1 MDFIGASLH
10 IDQGEQRLRMKRY
23 QVVLPLIG
31 MLLLAACVP
40 ATVAPATST
49 PVIPPPITAPPTD
62 TAAAPTSTT
71 ALTDTPVATDT
82 SAPATDTAAPP
93 TDTAAAPTDTS
104 APATDTAAP
113 APSATTGGPT
123 ATSGPEAAV
132 APVSYIDDR
141 SDPTA
146 LMTSFANA
154 INQHQYLRAYSYW
167 RTGAVG
173 LPTFESYENGYSTTA
188 SIDISFGTITGDAGA
203 GQLYYSVPTKLVSH
217 LTDNSVQ
224 TYVGCYIL
232 HLSQPAIQDAPPFQ
246 GLSIDSAKVSAV
258 ANNADTTTLLGQ
270 ACSANPGGPLP
281 VTATPVANDISAAR
295 YLDDRSDAVQVLRS
309 LFNAVNRQEYDR
321 AYSYWESGAQG
332 LPAYAQFKQ
341 GYANTAAV
349 TLTVGTVTED
359 AGAGQRYWAVP
370 VTLVSRSTANVTQ
383 TFVGCYTLHLGL
395 PDAQG
400 VPPYQPIGIRSATNK
415 LVANDADT
423 GTLMTTACPAQ

>member
-1 MDFIGASLH
+1 MRRFTF
-10 IDQGEQRLRMKRY
+10 
-23 QVVLPLIG
+23 VVTLIG
-31 MLLLAACVP
+31 MFLLAACVP
-40 ATVAPATST
+40 ATTKPPTATQSAPAATT
-49 PVIPPPITAPPTD
+49 VVPTD
-62 TAAAPTSTT
+62 TAAVPTNK
-71 ALTDTPVATDT
+71 P
-82 SAPATDTAAPP
+82 
-93 TDTAAAPTDTS
+93 APTDTTV
-104 APATDTAAP
+104 AATDTAAP
-113 APSATTGGPT
+113 ASATAAPATATSAPATDSAPT
-123 ATSGPEAAV
+123 ATSGPEATV
-132 APVSYIDDR
+132 TPPSYIDDR
-141 SDPTA
+141 SVPAA

-167 RTGAVG
+167 RPGAAG
-173 LPTFESYENGYSTTA
+173 LPAFDIYENGYSTTA
-188 SIDISFGTITGDAGA
+188 SVDIALGTVTGDAGA

-246 GLSIDSAKVSAV
+246 GLSIDSAKVNAV
-258 ANNADTTTLLGQ
+258 ANNADTATLLAQ
-270 ACSANPGGPLP
+270 ACAANPGGPLP
-281 VTATPVANDISAAR
+281 VTPTPAADDISPAR

-309 LFNAVNRQEYDR
+309 LFNAVNRQEYLR
-321 AYSYWESGAQG
+321 AYSYWEPGAQG

-341 GYANTAAV
+341 GYASTAAV

-370 VTLVSRSTANVTQ
+370 VTLVSRTTANVTQ

-400 VPPYQPIGIRSATNK
+400 EPPYQPIGIRSATNK

-423 GTLMTTACPAQ
+423 ATLMKTACPAQ

>member
-1 MDFIGASLH
+1 
-10 IDQGEQRLRMKRY
+10 MKHYRF
-23 QVVLPLIG
+23 VLPLIG

-40 ATVAPATST
+40 ATSVPPTNAPAT
-49 PVIPPPITAPPTD
+49 TAAPTD
-62 TAAAPTSTT
+62 TRAAPTSTT
-71 ALTDTPVATDT
+71 ALTDTPAPTDT
-82 SAPATDTAAPP
+82 TAPATDTAAPP
-93 TDTAAAPTDTS
+93 TDTAAAPTNTS

-113 APSATTGGPT
+113 APTANRGPQAT
-123 ATSGPEAAV
+123 V

-141 SDPTA
+141 SDAAA

-167 RTGAVG
+167 RPGAVG
-173 LPTFESYENGYSTTA
+173 LPTFDAYENGYSTTA
-188 SIDISFGTITGDAGA
+188 SIDRSLGTITGDAGA
-203 GQLYYSVPTKLVSH
+203 GQLYYSVPTRLVSH

-232 HLSQPAIQDAPPFQ
+232 HLSQPAIQGVPPFQ
-246 GLSIDSAKVSAV
+246 GLSINSATVSAV
-258 ANNADTTTLLGQ
+258 ANNADTATLLGQ

-281 VTATPVANDISAAR
+281 VTPTPAANDISAGR

-309 LFNAVNRQEYDR
+309 LFNAVNRREYLR
-321 AYSYWESGAQG
+321 AYSYWEPGAQG
-332 LPAYAQFKQ
+332 LPAYAQFQQ

-349 TLTVGTVTED
+349 TLTVGTVTGD

-400 VPPYQPIGIRSATNK
+400 VPPYQPIGIRSAANK
-415 LVANDADT
+415 LVANNADT
-423 GTLMTTACPAQ
+423 ATLMASACPAQ